1 MTIKASSSKREVE
14 HRRELFIAAYAQ
26 TGNASAAAVA
36 AGFAERNADVT
47 GDRLLREPAT
57 GVRAREARQQHVEA
71 TLSDFQRQQAALCAA
86 ADGAIGTLVQVA
98 ANPPRTGAQA
108 MVLAAVA
115 ILDRAGHQPVQR
127 IEQQIAWADVSREL
141 AGIDTAQVLREAL
154 DAISYSPDAQV
165 IEAPH
170 E

>member
-1 MTIKASSSKREVE
+1 M
-14 HRRELFIAAYAQ
+14 
-26 TGNASAAAVA
+26 
-36 AGFAERNADVT
+36 
-47 GDRLLREPAT
+47 
-57 GVRAREARQQHVEA
+57 EA

-165 IEAPH
+165 IDAP

>member
-1 MTIKASSSKREVE
+1 MPIKISSSQREVA
-14 HRRELFIAAYAQ
+14 HRRELFIASYGA

-57 GVRAREARQQHVEA
+57 GVRAREARDQHVQRTQDA
-71 TLSDFQRQQAALCAA
+71 FARQQAALCAA

-154 DAISYSPDAQV
+154 AAISYSPDAQV
-165 IEAPH
+165 IDAP

>member
-1 MTIKASSSKREVE
+1 MTQASTSPREVAR
-14 HRRELFIAAYAQ
+14 RRELFITAYASS
-26 TGNASAAAVA
+26 GNASAAAVA
-36 AGFAERNADVT
+36 AGYSPKGSEVRGAELLANRNV
-47 GDRLLREPAT
+47 GP
-57 GVRAREARQQHVEA
+57 RAREAREQHVQRTQDA
-71 TLSDFQRQQAALCAA
+71 FARQQRALCEA

-127 IEQQIAWADVSREL
+127 IDQQIAWADVSREL

-165 IEAPH
+165 IDAPH